1 MRCLSLGS
9 AAQAADVVVG
19 IGVKLWTSCSVVK
32 GRVGGCRYDHDMT
45 AGKQPADGARLRA
58 VQSAAAPGRSSAR
71 RSLVTREL
79 LDRAT
84 RLFAERGYEATT
96 LRDIADACGVSRS
109 SLYHYV
115 SSKEDLLAMLVEQ
128 WSRGLADSL
137 AVIRARTD
145 LSPERKLRQVAELT
159 VRQRAES
166 PEQFRVLDQA
176 ETVLPE
182 PLRTQHRQARRDV
195 LTEITAVIEE
205 GIAAGDF
212 KPVDA
217 RVAAFSVLGL
227 CNWVAWWYRPDGPY
241 EIDAI
246 VRQITQSAVD
256 MLIVS
261 GTGQDGGTPA
271 RSALAQARGALDALE
286 RLLPD

>member
-1 MRCLSLGS
+1 MS
-9 AAQAADVVVG
+9 
-19 IGVKLWTSCSVVK
+19 
-32 GRVGGCRYDHDMT
+32 
-45 AGKQPADGARLRA
+45 AGKHSDDGDRPKTVHPPAG
-58 VQSAAAPGRSSAR
+58 PGRSTAR

-79 LDRAT
+79 LDHAT
-84 RLFAERGYEATT
+84 RLFAERGYETTT
-96 LRDIADACGVSRS
+96 LRDVADAYGVSRS

-159 VRQRAES
+159 IRQRAES
-166 PEQFRVLDQA
+166 PDQFRVLDQA

-195 LTEITAVIEE
+195 LAEITAVIEE
-205 GIAAGDF
+205 GIESGHF
-212 KPVDA
+212 KPLDP
-217 RVAAFSVLGL
+217 RVAAFSVLGM

-241 EIDAI
+241 EVEAI
-246 VRQITQSAVD
+246 VRQITQSSVD
-256 MLIVS
+256 MLVVS
-261 GTGQDGGTPA
+261 GGGESAESPT
-271 RSALAQARGALDALE
+271 RSALAQARSALDALE
-286 RLLPD
+286 RLLPGDG